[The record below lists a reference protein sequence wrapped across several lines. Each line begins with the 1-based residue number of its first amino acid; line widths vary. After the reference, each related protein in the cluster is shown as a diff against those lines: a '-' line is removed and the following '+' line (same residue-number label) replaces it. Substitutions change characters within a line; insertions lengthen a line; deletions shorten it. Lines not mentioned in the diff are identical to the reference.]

1 METTLCRSGNR
12 LDVRNVGVE
21 FRLRPCISFAIVLYH
36 CSAPAS
42 ALFDQTVERK
52 RRQKDVLWSTSDDWD
67 SIPPRNTAE
76 AALSGAMLLSVS
88 DGYEATIDPYNS
100 NKGTGH
106 PRPDDE
112 ALGEK
117 AKKEKRTKSSLIK
130 HLLDV
135 NQQKRS
141 EALRRSDSEAMRR
154 RKKKKNLI
162 IIFQLFSNNFFF
174 LSPASW
180 VYADSYASMAFWV
193 KKCNTLLAVR
203 QPMGQKK
210 DLVIFFRAKKKN
222 LEKRISSWKKN
233 FFEKKNIRTV
243 IWTQD
248 FSRVRRASWPG

>member
-1 METTLCRSGNR
+1 
-12 LDVRNVGVE
+12 
-21 FRLRPCISFAIVLYH
+21 
-36 CSAPAS
+36 
-42 ALFDQTVERK
+42 
-52 RRQKDVLWSTSDDWD
+52 
-67 SIPPRNTAE
+67 
-76 AALSGAMLLSVS
+76 MLLSVS

-174 LSPASW
+174 LSPAS
-180 VYADSYASMAFWV
+180 
-193 KKCNTLLAVR
+193 
-203 QPMGQKK
+203 
-210 DLVIFFRAKKKN
+210 
-222 LEKRISSWKKN
+222 
-233 FFEKKNIRTV
+233 
-243 IWTQD
+243 
-248 FSRVRRASWPG
+248 

>member
-1 METTLCRSGNR
+1 
-12 LDVRNVGVE
+12 
-21 FRLRPCISFAIVLYH
+21 
-36 CSAPAS
+36 
-42 ALFDQTVERK
+42 
-52 RRQKDVLWSTSDDWD
+52 
-67 SIPPRNTAE
+67 
-76 AALSGAMLLSVS
+76 MLLSVS

-222 LEKRISSWKKN
+222 LEKNFYPGFSKNRDKKKN
-233 FFEKKNIRTV
+233 LEKRK
-243 IWTQD
+243 
-248 FSRVRRASWPG
+248 S

>member
-1 METTLCRSGNR
+1 MSDNH

-154 RKKKKNLI
+154 TKKKKFN
-162 IIFQLFSNNFFF
+162 NNF
-174 LSPASW
+174 S
-180 VYADSYASMAFWV
+180 
-193 KKCNTLLAVR
+193 T
-203 QPMGQKK
+203 
-210 DLVIFFRAKKKN
+210 IFK
-222 LEKRISSWKKN
+222 
-233 FFEKKNIRTV
+233 
-243 IWTQD
+243 
-248 FSRVRRASWPG
+248 